1 MSKKN
6 ESTTTI
12 EFPPLHLTPLP
23 NLSLILE
30 AMGHRYNG
38 GDDASSWT
46 NVASNKNTPLS
57 QKMCKGF
64 DWGGG

>member
-1 MSKKN
+1 MSKKKT
-6 ESTTTI
+6 SPQ
-12 EFPPLHLTPLP
+12 PPLSSLHLTPLP